1 MVYIYTRVGVCVRR
15 SEKGVG
21 YPFALLFIFEV
32 GLLLVAGARLTAWL
46 SDPSVSAMPP
56 PSTGVMAVC

>member
-1 MVYIYTRVGVCVRR
+1 MRR

-46 SDPSVSAMPP
+46 SDPSVSAIPP
-56 PSTGVMAVC
+56 PSAGVMAVC